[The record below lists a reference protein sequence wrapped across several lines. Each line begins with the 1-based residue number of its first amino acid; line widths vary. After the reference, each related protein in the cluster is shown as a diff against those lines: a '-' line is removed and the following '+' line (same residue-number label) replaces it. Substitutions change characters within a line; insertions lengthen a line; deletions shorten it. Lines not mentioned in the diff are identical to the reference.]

1 MPITCYFVL
10 IILFLTP
17 LISFRT
23 LSAREIPQLENGH
36 VFASFNP
43 PPYSTFLVHHAT
55 HLNSEPLNTITNNPR
70 PFPITMNSASS
81 GLLVTSL
88 ARLLP
93 APEVTR
99 RRSPRRQSPP
109 SRQVQSRI
117 GLKGLDRC
125 MIKKSKIKSRQVQQ
139 ISSTPH
145 LGALYIPKLSVTRLH
160 PRLRKTTHWL
170 KPQCR
175 EENSHRKA

>member
-109 SRQVQSRI
+109 SRQVQ
-117 GLKGLDRC
+117 
-125 MIKKSKIKSRQVQQ
+125 Q